1 MSKQTN
7 GRRLF
12 MTRIGYARVS
22 TFDQNLESQLDELK
36 KAGCTKIFQEKA
48 SSVKK
53 RPEFEKCLD
62 YLREGDT
69 LVVWKLDRLGRT
81 TKKLLEL
88 IDDLKDR
95 GINLQIITLGVDT
108 STAAGRL
115 FFTMMAGLA
124 EMERELIR
132 ERTNAGLQAA
142 RARGRMGGRKPI
154 DEQVMARAMMMYE
167 AKMTVEDITKTLDIS
182 RSTFYKYLK
191 TLK

>member
-1 MSKQTN
+1 M
-7 GRRLF
+7 RCL
-12 MTRIGYARVS
+12 MTKIGYARVS
-22 TFDQNLESQLDELK
+22 TLDQNLEMQLDELQK
-36 KAGCTKIFQEKA
+36 VGCSKVFKEKA

-53 RPEFEKCLD
+53 RPEFEKCLE

-88 IDDLKDR
+88 IDDLKER
-95 GINLQIITLGVDT
+95 NINLQITTLGVDT

-132 ERTNAGLQAA
+132 ERTSAGLKAA
-142 RARGRMGGRKPI
+142 RSRGRLGGRKQI
-154 DEQVMARAMMMYE
+154 DPNILHRAYMMYE
-167 AKMTVEDITKTLDIS
+167 AKMTVEDITKTLNIS
-182 RSTFYKYLK
+182 RSTFYKYK
-191 TLK
+191 K

>member
-1 MSKQTN
+1 
-7 GRRLF
+7 
-12 MTRIGYARVS
+12 MTKIGYARVS
-22 TFDQNLESQLDELK
+22 TLDQNLDSQLDELK

-95 GINLQIITLGVDT
+95 GINLQIITLGIDT

-132 ERTNAGLQAA
+132 ERTNAGLIAA
-142 RARGRMGGRKPI
+142 RARGCLGGRKKI
-154 DEQVMARAMMMYE
+154 DPDILTRAYMMYE
-167 AKMTVEDITKTLDIS
+167 AKMTVNDITKTLNIS
-182 RSTFYKYLK
+182 RSTFYKYMK
-191 TLK
+191 EQ

>member
-1 MSKQTN
+1 
-7 GRRLF
+7 

-22 TFDQNLESQLDELK
+22 TFDQNLDSQLDELK

-154 DEQVMARAMMMYE
+154 DEQIMARAMMMYE
-167 AKMTVEDITKTLDIS
+167 ANMTVDDITKTLDIS
-182 RSTFYKYLK
+182 RSTFYKYK
-191 TLK
+191 NKQ

>member
-7 GRRLF
+7 ERRLF
-12 MTRIGYARVS
+12 MTKIGYARVS
-22 TFDQNLESQLDELK
+22 TFDQNLDSQLDELK

-154 DEQVMARAMMMYE
+154 DEQVMARAIMMYE
-167 AKMTVEDITKTLDIS
+167 ARMTVEDITKTLDIS

>member
-1 MSKQTN
+1 
-7 GRRLF
+7 

-22 TFDQNLESQLDELK
+22 TFDQNLDSQLDELK

-48 SSVKK
+48 SSVKR

-115 FFTMMAGLA
+115 FFTMMAG
-124 EMERELIR
+124 EYCGYREPLV
-132 ERTNAGLQAA
+132 RTCEPPNA
-142 RARGRMGGRKPI
+142 
-154 DEQVMARAMMMYE
+154 D
-167 AKMTVEDITKTLDIS
+167 D
-182 RSTFYKYLK
+182 
-191 TLK
+191 

>member
-1 MSKQTN
+1 MEVF
-7 GRRLF
+7 F
-12 MTRIGYARVS
+12 MTKIGYARVS
-22 TFDQNLESQLDELK
+22 TLDQNLDSQLDELK
-36 KAGCTKIFQEKA
+36 KVGCTKIFQEKA

-53 RPEFEKCLD
+53 RPEFEKCVD
-62 YLREGDT
+62 YLRPGDT

-95 GINLQIITLGVDT
+95 GINLQIITLGIDT

-142 RARGRMGGRKPI
+142 RARGRLGGRKPI
-154 DEQVMARAMMMYE
+154 DPDVMNRALIMYE
-167 AKMTVEDITKTLDIS
+167 AKMTVEDVTKTLNIS

-191 TLK
+191 QRNNSKLI

>member
-1 MSKQTN
+1 MSK
-7 GRRLF
+7 
-12 MTRIGYARVS
+12 IGYARVS
-22 TFDQNLESQLDELK
+22 TSDQNLDLQLDELE

-53 RPEFEKCLD
+53 RPELEKYLD

-88 IDDLKDR
+88 IDDLRDR
-95 GINLQIITLGVDT
+95 GINLQILTLGVDT

-132 ERTNAGLQAA
+132 ERTKAGLQAA
-142 RARGRMGGRKPI
+142 RSRGRLGGRNPVNQDI
-154 DEQVMARAMMMYE
+154 LDRAFRGTTNISEILY
-167 AKMTVEDITKTLDIS
+167 AKQIS
-182 RSTFYKYLK
+182 T
-191 TLK
+191 

>member
-1 MSKQTN
+1 
-7 GRRLF
+7 

-22 TFDQNLESQLDELK
+22 TFDQNLDSQLDELK

-69 LVVWKLDRLGRT
+69 LIVWKLDRLGRT

-154 DEQVMARAMMMYE
+154 DEQIMARAMMMYE
-167 AKMTVEDITKTLDIS
+167 ANMTVDDITKTLDIS
-182 RSTFYKYLK
+182 RSTFYKYK
-191 TLK
+191 NKQ

>member
-1 MSKQTN
+1 
-7 GRRLF
+7 
-12 MTRIGYARVS
+12 MTKIGYARVS
-22 TFDQNLESQLDELK
+22 TLDQNLDSQLDELK

-81 TKKLLEL
+81 TKKLLDL

-142 RARGRMGGRKPI
+142 RARGKLGGRKPI
-154 DEQVMARAMMMYE
+154 DKDIINRALMMYQ
-167 AKMTVEDITKTLDIS
+167 AKMTVKDITATLQIS
-182 RSTFYKYLK
+182 RSTFYKYIK
-191 TLK
+191 SNDIK

>member
-1 MSKQTN
+1 
-7 GRRLF
+7 
-12 MTRIGYARVS
+12 MTKIGYARVS
-22 TFDQNLESQLDELK
+22 TSDQKLDSQLDELE
-36 KAGCTKIFQEKA
+36 KAGCSKIFHEKA

-53 RPEFEKCLD
+53 RPEFENCLN

-132 ERTNAGLQAA
+132 ERTRAGLEAA
-142 RARGRMGGRKPI
+142 RARGKSGGRKPI
-154 DEQVMARAMMMYE
+154 DPEILQRAFIMYE
-167 AKMTVEDITKTLDIS
+167 ANMTVKDITQTLNIS
-182 RSTFYKYLK
+182 RATFYKYMNVK
-191 TLK
+191 E

>member
-1 MSKQTN
+1 
-7 GRRLF
+7 

-22 TFDQNLESQLDELK
+22 TFDQNLDSQLDELK

-53 RPEFEKCLD
+53 RPELEKCLD

-154 DEQVMARAMMMYE
+154 DEHIMARAMMMYE
-167 AKMTVEDITKTLDIS
+167 AKMTVGDITKTLDIS
-182 RSTFYKYLK
+182 RSTFYKYK
-191 TLK
+191 NSSNHIEE

>member
-1 MSKQTN
+1 
-7 GRRLF
+7 
-12 MTRIGYARVS
+12 MTKIGYARVS
-22 TFDQNLESQLDELK
+22 TLDQNLEMQLDELQQV
-36 KAGCTKIFQEKA
+36 GCAKIFKEKA

-53 RPEFEKCLD
+53 RPEFEKCLE

-88 IDDLKDR
+88 IDDLKER
-95 GINLQIITLGVDT
+95 NISLQIITLGVDT

-132 ERTNAGLQAA
+132 ERTNAGLKAA
-142 RARGRMGGRKPI
+142 RARGRLGGRKKI
-154 DEQVMARAMMMYE
+154 DQDILKRAYMMYE
-167 AKMTVEDITKTLDIS
+167 SKMTVEDITQTLKIS
-182 RSTFYKYLK
+182 RSTFYKYIK
-191 TLK
+191 TSDTV

>member
-1 MSKQTN
+1 
-7 GRRLF
+7 
-12 MTRIGYARVS
+12 MTKIGYARVS
-22 TFDQNLESQLDELK
+22 TLDQNLEMQLDELEK
-36 KAGCTKIFQEKA
+36 VGCSKIFKEKA

-53 RPEFEKCLD
+53 RPEFEKCFD
-62 YLREGDT
+62 YLRAGDT

-88 IDDLKDR
+88 IDTLRERD
-95 GINLQIITLGVDT
+95 INLQIITLGVDT

-132 ERTNAGLQAA
+132 ERTNAGLKAA
-142 RARGRMGGRKPI
+142 RARGRVGGRKKI
-154 DEQVMARAMMMYE
+154 DQDILNRAYIMYE
-167 AKMTVEDITKTLDIS
+167 TKMTVEDITKTLNIS

-191 TLK
+191 AIKKLK

>member
-1 MSKQTN
+1 
-7 GRRLF
+7 
-12 MTRIGYARVS
+12 MTKIGYARVS
-22 TFDQNLESQLDELK
+22 TLDQNLEMQLDELQK
-36 KAGCTKIFQEKA
+36 VGCSKVFKEKV

-53 RPEFEKCLD
+53 RTEFEKCLE

-88 IDDLKDR
+88 IDDLKER
-95 GINLQIITLGVDT
+95 KINLQITTLGVDT

-132 ERTNAGLQAA
+132 ERTNAGLKAA
-142 RARGRMGGRKPI
+142 RARGRLGGRKKI
-154 DEQVMARAMMMYE
+154 DTDILNRAYMMYE
-167 AKMTVEDITKTLDIS
+167 AKMTVEDITKTLKIS

-191 TLK
+191 EKNI

>member
-1 MSKQTN
+1 
-7 GRRLF
+7 

-22 TFDQNLESQLDELK
+22 TFDQNLDSQLDELK
-36 KAGCTKIFQEKA
+36 KADCTKIFQEKA

-142 RARGRMGGRKPI
+142 RARGRLGGRKPI
-154 DEQVMARAMMMYE
+154 DEQVMVRAMMMYE
-167 AKMTVEDITKTLDIS
+167 AKMTVDDITKTLGIS
-182 RSTFYKYLK
+182 RSTFYKYREFRES
-191 TLK
+191 

>member
-1 MSKQTN
+1 
-7 GRRLF
+7 
-12 MTRIGYARVS
+12 MTKIGYARVS
-22 TFDQNLESQLDELK
+22 TFDQNLDSQLDELK

-88 IDDLKDR
+88 IDDLKGR

-154 DEQVMARAMMMYE
+154 DEQIMARAMMMYE
-167 AKMTVEDITKTLDIS
+167 AKMTVDDITKTLNIS
-182 RSTFYKYLK
+182 RSTFYKYK
-191 TLK
+191 KASNHIEE

>member
-1 MSKQTN
+1 
-7 GRRLF
+7 
-12 MTRIGYARVS
+12 MTKIGYARVS
-22 TFDQNLESQLDELK
+22 TFDQNLDSQLDELK
-36 KAGCTKIFQEKA
+36 KSGCTKIFQEKA

-154 DEQVMARAMMMYE
+154 DEQIMARAMMMYE
-167 AKMTVEDITKTLDIS
+167 AKMTVDDITRTLNIS
-182 RSTFYKYLK
+182 RSTFYKYKKESDHLE
-191 TLK
+191 

>member
-1 MSKQTN
+1 
-7 GRRLF
+7 

-22 TFDQNLESQLDELK
+22 TFDQNLDSQLDELK

-132 ERTNAGLQAA
+132 ERTNVGLKAA
-142 RARGRMGGRKPI
+142 RARGKMGGRKPI
-154 DEQVMARAMMMYE
+154 DEQIMNRAMIMYE
-167 AKMTVEDITKTLDIS
+167 ARMTVNDITKTLNIS

-191 TLK
+191 QTSL

>member
-1 MSKQTN
+1 MA
-7 GRRLF
+7 
-12 MTRIGYARVS
+12 RIGYARVS
-22 TFDQNLESQLDELK
+22 TFDQNLDSQLDELK

-132 ERTNAGLQAA
+132 ERTNVGLKAA
-142 RARGRMGGRKPI
+142 RARGKMGGRKPI
-154 DEQVMARAMMMYE
+154 DEQIMNRAMIMYE
-167 AKMTVEDITKTLDIS
+167 ARMTVNDITKTLNIS

-191 TLK
+191 QTSL

>member
-1 MSKQTN
+1 
-7 GRRLF
+7 
-12 MTRIGYARVS
+12 MTKIGYARVS
-22 TFDQNLESQLDELK
+22 TLDQNLDSQLDELN

-88 IDDLKDR
+88 IDDLKSR
-95 GINLQIITLGVDT
+95 GINLQIITLGIDT

-132 ERTNAGLQAA
+132 ERTNAGLIAA
-142 RARGRMGGRKPI
+142 RARGRLGGRKKI
-154 DEQVMARAMMMYE
+154 DPDILTRAYMMYE
-167 AKMTVEDITKTLDIS
+167 DKMTVNDITKTLNIS
-182 RSTFYKYLK
+182 RSTFYKYMK
-191 TLK
+191 EQ